1 MEAQGGAG
9 RTAGCEEAAAAA
21 FAGSVEE
28 AAAEE
33 ARRLGCSVRE
43 KKADLLTLF
52 RIREQINQHL
62 MEYNTT
68 LNANE
73 ESIPDQAVDEKLM
86 ESSIEELEKEME
98 EVKIS
103 YQNKTLAL
111 QRIQVTDALR
121 TKLKDNDED
130 SKIILISFYAFIR
143 LIWET
148 MQHIMM
154 LSTAILKA
162 QQQSRVLEEKLNEVK
177 QNRLALKRAGECKLA
192 QIHAMQR
199 KQKEELENMEV
210 GEILKKARRNLQ
222 QEIQMTTLIQNIFQN
237 LITGSGVNWAK
248 DPALKTVVLQ
258 LEKNVAGL

>member
-130 SKIILISFYAFIR
+130 SK